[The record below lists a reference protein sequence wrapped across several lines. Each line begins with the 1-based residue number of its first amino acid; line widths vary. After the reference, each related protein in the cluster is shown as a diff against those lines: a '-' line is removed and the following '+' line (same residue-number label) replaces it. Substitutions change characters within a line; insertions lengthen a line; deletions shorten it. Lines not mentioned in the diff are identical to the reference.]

1 MDFVRKYSLR
11 FYYLLIITQVK
22 NFDKIN
28 LMNETN
34 NKQNRNSYAERILA
48 SSSELYMQKIK
59 NY

>member
-1 MDFVRKYSLR
+1 
-11 FYYLLIITQVK
+11 
-22 NFDKIN
+22 
-28 LMNETN
+28 MNETN